1 MRTTRTILFHCCFM
15 LLMAL
20 AIAMPRHA
28 AGQVTQIV
36 KIEKDTLRMYVGQKD
51 SLRATAYPSAQ
62 VFYWDSRAS
71 IPIVASISA
80 PRSSN
85 PYDSVCI
92 VQAWK
97 PGRTIIVV
105 RVNEVAAR
113 CIVVVT
119 PKVFVDSLRLQ
130 RDTIQLQTGDTA
142 SIMTRIFPANA
153 SDKKLE
159 WTTVGNASVL
169 STTDSVTRVAAAA
182 DADTSLLIVRALDES
197 DKRDTCVVITRRIPV
212 TSLTL
217 SHDTMRVNAIGVN
230 HLNKPD
236 TLRATVLPENATDKR
251 VKWTV
256 ISGGVKALPIDSIGQ
271 AAEIIGAGSVDTALV
286 VAEAADGLL
295 DSCVVITQ
303 DPNHPDATVEVG
315 ASAWVRNADG
325 GVVVHTDRTASL
337 EIHTMTGAL
346 VRRERLA
353 PGDRFVPL
361 RSGLYIVAVDR
372 LRRKVFIR

>member
-1 MRTTRTILFHCCFM
+1 M

-20 AIAMPRHA
+20 ATIMPRHA
-28 AGQVTQIV
+28 SGQLKQIV

-159 WTTVGNASVL
+159 WTTEGNASVL

-182 DADTSLLIVRALDES
+182 DADTSLLIVRALDKS

-217 SHDTMRVNAIGVN
+217 SHDTLRVN
-230 HLNKPD
+230 LNKTD
-236 TLRATVLPENATDKR
+236 TLRATVLPVNATDKR

-256 ISGGVKALPIDSIGQ
+256 IAGGAKALPIDSIGQ
-271 AAEIIGAGSVDTALV
+271 AAEIIGAAAVDTALV

-303 DPNHPDATVEVG
+303 DPNHPDATVEVD

-325 GVVVHTDRTASL
+325 GVVVHTDHAASL
-337 EIHTMTGAL
+337 EVYTMTGAL
-346 VRRERLA
+346 VHREHFA
-353 PGDRFVPL
+353 PGERFVPL